1 MQLSYRAATPE
12 TSAICATFEYAKAEY
27 EVVEDAEA
35 CEATLIVDGT
45 TITGW
50 LPIFVF
56 ASRMAHT
63 LPGDR
68 LEMAMVMEAIAKID
82 GASLA
87 QVEALFAHGKPW
99 LVSELEESTAADFLL
114 IARLRRMR
122 DDGHSLRTYPLLLA
136 YSDRNPAFAE
146 KYYESAPTSCLVS

>member
-1 MQLSYRAATPE
+1 M
-12 TSAICATFEYAKAEY
+12 YAKAVERQDAAGSA
-27 EVVEDAEA
+27 VVKGPAYKVISE
-35 CEATLIVDGT
+35 
-45 TITGW
+45 
-50 LPIFVF
+50 
-56 ASRMAHT
+56 
-63 LPGDR
+63 
-68 LEMAMVMEAIAKID
+68 
-82 GASLA
+82 

-146 KYYESAPTSCLVS
+146 NYYESAPTSCLVS